1 MNKGVLTVIALLASS
16 STLAQAPM
24 GAAPYVQVDRVTTG
38 KDKVTRRSIGRTEAI
53 RTVRI
58 SSAVEGFLMEPRF
71 KEGAVVNKG
80 DILFEINPIRYKAA
94 VQQAEA
100 SLDELNARILHANA
114 RCRRLQSLQESHA
127 TSREETETAR
137 ALLAELT
144 ASKAEAEANLV
155 KARKDLADCT
165 IRAEITGRIGRVS
178 FTEGN
183 YINTGEVLATIQ
195 QMDPIYVK
203 FPLSQS
209 DVNGIFHGPKRI
221 ADVARPRL
229 TTATGRTY
237 PKDGVIRIVDTALT
251 ANTDSYNLWA
261 EFENKDDVLTPQGIG
276 ALTISLTD
284 TSVVTMV
291 PLTSVQYDG
300 NGAFVYVLDKDNR
313 VQRRDVIA
321 GNVQGRMQSIYSGL
335 EEGEVVISDGS
346 HKTRVGSIVRPV
358 FTSETKA
365 ATVKG
370 NAMPQEDEP
379 TAVQIANVI
388 MEADTTVLTCE
399 GSQVEAIR
407 KVDIRPLVQGLL
419 IEQTVNDGDG
429 VKKGDV
435 IFRIDT
441 VRYEA
446 AVNAEK
452 ARIEQLDI
460 RIEDARRKYE
470 RQEQL
475 VRGGASS
482 ADERD
487 SAKATLD
494 QLIAQKASAEAAL
507 VIAEDDLSRCTMRA
521 PLDSR
526 IGRVSIA
533 QGNYIT
539 DTKTPLT
546 TLYQVAPIYVRFSL
560 SENEVL
566 SHFGSDS
573 KLLKMADISLVT
585 ANGNLSTEKGEVSFS
600 DNCIKSDTDTQNFW
614 ATFPNAERKLL
625 PGAVVTIR
633 VTRKPECKVCS
644 VPAEAILTDT
654 RGRYVFLYRDG
665 RAVLTRILCGSS
677 TASGR
682 IPVYAGLNADDCVI
696 TTNLADLEDGSPVT
710 PQQQQ

>member
-1 MNKGVLTVIALLASS
+1 MVIALLASS
-16 STLAQAPM
+16 SALAQAPM

-53 RTVRI
+53 RTVRV

-80 DILFEINPIRYKAA
+80 DILFEIDPIRYKAA

-100 SLDELNARILHANA
+100 SLDELSARIMHASA

-183 YINTGEVLATIQ
+183 YITTGEVLATIQ

-221 ADVARPRL
+221 ADVARPQL

-237 PKDGVIRIVDTALT
+237 PKDGVIRIVDTALA

-276 ALTISLTD
+276 ALTITLTD
-284 TSVVTMV
+284 TAIVTMV
-291 PLTSVQYDG
+291 PLTSVQYDA
-300 NGAFVYVLDKDNR
+300 NGAFVYVLDQDNR
-313 VQRRDVIA
+313 VQRREVIA

-346 HKTRVGSIVRPV
+346 HKTRVGSVVRPV
-358 FTSETKA
+358 FTSNAETK
-365 ATVKG
+365 TVKG
-370 NAMPQEDEP
+370 NTMPQEDAP
-379 TAVQIANVI
+379 TAVRIADVI
-388 MEADTTVLTCE
+388 MESDTTVLTCE

-419 IEQTVNDGDG
+419 IEQSVNDGDV

-475 VRGGASS
+475 VKGGASS

-494 QLIAQKASAEAAL
+494 QLIAQKSSAEAAL
-507 VIAEDDLSRCTMRA
+507 VVAEDDLSRCTMRA

-539 DTKTPLT
+539 DKKTPLT
-546 TLYQVAPIYVRFSL
+546 TLYQTSPIYVRFSL

-573 KLLKMADISLVT
+573 QLLKMADISLVT
-585 ANGNLSTEKGEVSFS
+585 ANGKLSAEKGEVSFS
-600 DNCIKSDTDTQNFW
+600 DNSIKSDTDTQNFW
-614 ATFPNAERKLL
+614 ATFPNAEQQLL

-633 VTRKPECKVCS
+633 VSRKPECKVCS
-644 VPAEAILTDT
+644 VPPEAILTDT

-682 IPVYAGLNADDCVI
+682 IPVYAGLDADDRVI
-696 TTNLADLEDGSPVT
+696 TTNLADLEDGSPVVAQQ
-710 PQQQQ
+710 PEQQQQ